1 MGGVGRR
8 GAGAMTPGPAGT
20 PGVGGAASRGDQAGP
35 QRAEGSGRLWG
46 ESGAL
51 GMGSLVLQWRS
62 RRQVYFITFRFDF
75 IRTPLGHPVFAALLS
90 PPLFCS
96 VANPTEHL
104 PWSPQAPAGPLGVCP
119 PPFTGW
125 VMVAD
130 AESPLGAWKWSAGQ
144 KLCPHP

>member
-1 MGGVGRR
+1 M
-8 GAGAMTPGPAGT
+8 
-20 PGVGGAASRGDQAGP
+20 GGAASRGDQAGP

-46 ESGAL
+46 ESGTL
-51 GMGSLVLQWRS
+51 GMGSLVLQWSS
-62 RRQVYFITFRFDF
+62 RRQVYFITFRFYF
-75 IRTPLGHPVFAALLS
+75 IRTPLGHPVFAVLLS

-96 VANPTEHL
+96 VTNPTEHL